1 MFVIIM
7 KKERDMSFSVLKEYI
22 SVKNIIVFAIILV
35 ALWVLA
41 QVTNVIMLFFA
52 SYVIACSFNPI
63 VNKLEKKMK
72 RSLAVALLL
81 FLLVVVLFILF
92 IPVILSYE
100 QVKILFQHLPEH
112 FLRFKDYLL
121 SMNIFGYKITSLV
134 DASSL
139 FQHATEFVS
148 DFVNRSI
155 TVTIGVASGLVNFFA
170 FCLIT
175 YYFMLDEAHIK
186 ASIVKLFTKKDGKNV
201 DEILETISKKI
212 GGYVFAQVVTMAAVG
227 FIFTIALLIMRVDYA
242 VILGV
247 ITGVLDIIP
256 VVGPLIAF
264 LISIAVCWQMGIPV
278 LIGITVAFMI
288 AQWAE
293 NNLLRPYI
301 FSKFMDLH
309 PLVIFFSLLVT
320 AKFLGVVGVIF
331 APAIAATVCVLIDE
345 LYIKNINKYE
355 V

>member
-1 MFVIIM
+1 
-7 KKERDMSFSVLKEYI
+7 MSFNVLKEYI
-22 SVKNIIVFAIILV
+22 SVKNIIVFALIIV
-35 ALWVLA
+35 ALWFLS
-41 QVTNVIMLFFA
+41 QVSNVIMLFFA
-52 SYVIACSFNPI
+52 SYVIACSFNPM

-72 RSLAVALLL
+72 RSFAVALLL
-81 FLLVVVLFILF
+81 FALVLVLFILF
-92 IPVILSYE
+92 IPVIMSYE
-100 QVKILFQHLPEH
+100 QVKVLFQHLPEH
-112 FLRFKDYLL
+112 FLNLKNYLL
-121 SMNIFGYKITSLV
+121 NMSILGYKLTSLI

-139 FQHATEFVS
+139 FQHASEFVS

-155 TVTIGVASGLVNFFA
+155 TITIGVASALVNFFA

-186 ASIVKLFTKKDGKNV
+186 ASIVKLFPKKEGKNV

-227 FIFTIALLIMRVDYA
+227 FIFTIALMLMRVDYA

-247 ITGVLDIIP
+247 ITGVLDIVP
-256 VVGPLIAF
+256 VVGPLIAYV
-264 LISIAVCWQMGIPV
+264 ISIAVCWQMGIPV
-278 LIGITVAFMI
+278 LIGITIAFLF

-320 AKFLGVVGVIF
+320 AKFLGVIGVIF
-331 APAIAATVCVLIDE
+331 APAIAATVCVLVDE
-345 LYIKNINKYE
+345 LYIKNINKDE
-355 V
+355 A

>member
-1 MFVIIM
+1 
-7 KKERDMSFSVLKEYI
+7 MSFSVLKEYI

-186 ASIVKLFTKKDGKNV
+186 ASIVKLFPKKDGKNV

>member
-1 MFVIIM
+1 
-7 KKERDMSFSVLKEYI
+7 MSFNGLKEYI
-22 SVKNIIVFAIILV
+22 TVKNIIVFALILV
-35 ALWVLA
+35 ALWFLS
-41 QVTNVIMLFFA
+41 QVSNVIMLFFA

-72 RSLAVALLL
+72 RSLAVALVLL
-81 FLLVVVLFILF
+81 ALVFVIFILF

-100 QVKILFQHLPEH
+100 QVKLLFQQLPEH
-112 FLRFKDYLL
+112 FFKLKTYLL
-121 SMNIFGYKITSLV
+121 NMNLLGYKLTSLI

-139 FQHATEFVS
+139 FQHASEFVS

-155 TVTIGVASGLVNFFA
+155 TITIGVASALVNFFA

-175 YYFMLDEAHIK
+175 YYFMLDESYIK
-186 ASIVKLFTKKDGKNV
+186 KSIVKLFPKKDGKNV

-227 FIFTIALLIMRVDYA
+227 FIFTIALLLMRVDYA

-247 ITGVLDIIP
+247 ITGVLDIVP
-256 VVGPLIAF
+256 VVGPLIAYV
-264 LISIAVCWQMGIPV
+264 ISIAVCWQMGIPV
-278 LIGITVAFMI
+278 LIGITIAFLL

-309 PLVIFFSLLVT
+309 PLVIFFSILVT
-320 AKFLGVVGVIF
+320 AKFLGVIGVIF
-331 APAIAATVCVLIDE
+331 APAIAATVCVLVDE
-345 LYIKNINKYE
+345 LYIKNINKDE
-355 V
+355 T